1 MEKKFLQSEAKVFE
15 KEAKRIIK
23 KVNSELSSIPKYKE
37 APEGLPNPAE
47 ATMRGLT
54 NTVQAIRRGMR
65 LLRGGQTTSQLI
77 AKRQKMEDL
86 LDDVNDLR
94 TMGFNIAGKD
104 GMKLGSLTGKLDE
117 FGEMTWATPSEYLKA
132 KQARRKS
139 LLKK

>member
-15 KEAKRIIK
+15 REAKRIIK
-23 KVNSELSSIPKYKE
+23 KVNAELSSIPKYKE

-47 ATMRGLT
+47 ATMRGLA
-54 NTVQAIRRGMR
+54 NVVQAIRRGMR

-94 TMGFNIAGKD
+94 TMGFNIGGKD

-117 FGEMTWATPSEYLKA
+117 FGEMSFATPAGYLRAKA
-132 KQARRKS
+132 KERMERRK
-139 LLKK
+139 